1 MRRFLALFSSVLL
14 CGLCLIG
21 SCLPVSAADEPAT
34 MLYNGV
40 ELSNIDSVWT
50 DKETYLY
57 ALIHLG
63 TDGFYRLR
71 LMSIKLNM
79 SSSMIYSPSGYS
91 LRLYKFIDGG
101 FTLVSDGVTTVSGN
115 VQNNGVV
122 WANYDVLSEDGS
134 VYLAAS
140 DPVDPNAPAAPSG
153 NLEVVSS
160 QVLDDSA
167 SFVLSVSDLTDT
179 TEAYTVKVS
188 RYIGD
193 TLDGEFLSDTLAGP
207 SATLHLTAA
216 NLEPETEYCMVFMLQ
231 YNGEDTEI
239 TTETTI
245 TTLAGE
251 GEVLPD
257 YSGQLGEIQESLGD
271 VQEGIGAVKDSVD
284 GVKDSVDGV
293 QEAVTDVKEEVASL
307 PQKIA
312 TAILDGIKSLFI
324 PSEEDLT
331 QIKTEYEDML
341 AEKLG
346 FIWQAF
352 DLLTTFVGDLQSSLE
367 DGHAYEFVF
376 PGVKFPMQGEEL
388 VLIPE
393 TPVSLENGLMDVLR
407 PVLGTIVS
415 AIAVIAFVNMAH
427 DYVLAIV
434 SGISAYEFERR
445 KG

>member
-1 MRRFLALFSSVLL
+1 M
-14 CGLCLIG
+14 
-21 SCLPVSAADEPAT
+21 PVSAADSSGT

-40 ELSNIDSVWT
+40 ELPNIETVWT
-50 DKETYLY
+50 GDVKETYPYAYIRDVTSNAGDYSYVLFLSEEPAAPSTSGEFYLNCTYLRYLY
-57 ALIHLG
+57 LPG
-63 TDGFYRLR
+63 
-71 LMSIKLNM
+71 
-79 SSSMIYSPSGYS
+79 SSYWTFDKTASNKPVTSTVNPMIWANVDMVFS
-91 LRLYKFIDGG
+91 
-101 FTLVSDGVTTVSGN
+101 SGN
-115 VQNNGVV
+115 I
-122 WANYDVLSEDGS
+122 
-134 VYLAAS
+134 YLAAS
-140 DPVDPNAPAAPSG
+140 VPVDPNAPSAPTG
-153 NLEVVSS
+153 NIEVVSS
-160 QVLDDSA
+160 QVLDDSV
-167 SFVLSVSDLTDT
+167 SFVLSLSDLTETSDV
-179 TEAYTVKVS
+179 YSVRVS
-188 RYIGD
+188 RYIGE
-193 TLDGEFLSDTLAGP
+193 TLDSEFDSEVFSSSTG
-207 SATLHLTAA
+207 SLHLTAA
-216 NLEPETEYCMVFMLQ
+216 NLTPETEYRFVFTLLIS
-231 YNGEDTEI
+231 GEATEI
-239 TTETTI
+239 TAETTV
-245 TTLAGE
+245 TTLAGG

-367 DGHAYEFVF
+367 DGQAYEFVF
-376 PGVKFPMQGEEL
+376 PGIKFPMQGEEL